1 MYLCNK
7 LKHMAF
13 SNYAETAI
21 RNKVNTTEY
30 SAEWGVVSRKAQQST
45 YTNLRFWVSPKDEGD
60 FTLNIF
66 KLHNYIRRSVYR
78 HTCEL
83 FDNLIV
89 ERNIVD
95 CDSTTCDKYLRVS
108 GKSSTFL
115 GVEIDLFF
123 TGEIDIRKDAELC
136 LKHKELIRLVMTDIY
151 ANKWFTITKHR
162 VKLPVKLKKK
172 KITLADLQHA

>member
-1 MYLCNK
+1 
-7 LKHMAF
+7 MAF

-21 RNKVNTTEY
+21 INKINTTEY
-30 SAEWGVVSRKAQQST
+30 TAEWGVVSRKSQQST
-45 YTNLRFWVSPKDEGD
+45 YLNLRFWVSPKEDGE
-60 FTLNIF
+60 FTRNVF
-66 KLHNYIRRSVYR
+66 KLHNLIRRSVYR
-78 HTCEL
+78 YTCEL
-83 FDNLIV
+83 FDNLLV

-95 CDSTTCDKYLRVS
+95 CDSTTSDKYLRVS

-123 TGEIDIRKDAELC
+123 DGSIDIRKDKELC
-136 LKHKELIRLVMTDIY
+136 LKHKQLIELVMADIY

-162 VKLPVKLKKK
+162 IKLPSKPKK